1 MKIIEQ
7 PIKNVSPFF
16 KEFKEFAT
24 RGNVIDLAV
33 GVIIGAAFG
42 KVVDALVT
50 NVIMPPLGALT
61 GGIDFSKRYLALSA
75 THYATIEDAKAA
87 HVPVITY
94 GVFLDAIISFILV
107 AFAVFI
113 MIRVINKLYPKPVA
127 PPAKKDCP
135 FCISSI
141 PIQATRC
148 PNCTSQLEPAK

>member
-50 NVIMPPLGALT
+50 NVIMPPLSALT
-61 GGIDFSKRYLALSA
+61 GEINLSDRFLALSA
-75 THYATIEDAKAA
+75 THYAKIEDAKLA

-94 GVFLDAIISFILV
+94 GVFLDTVISFLLV

-127 PPAKKDCP
+127 APAKKDCP

-148 PNCTSQLEPAK
+148 PNCTSQLEPVK

>member
-1 MKIIEQ
+1 MKIMEQ

-50 NVIMPPLGALT
+50 NVIMPPLSALT
-61 GGIDFSKRYLALSA
+61 GQIDLSSRFLALSA
-75 THYATIEDAKAA
+75 RHFDKIEDAKLA

-94 GVFLDAIISFILV
+94 GVFLDTVISFILV
-107 AFAVFI
+107 AFAVFV
-113 MIRVINKLYPKPVA
+113 MIRLINKLYPKPAAAPVA
-127 PPAKKDCP
+127 KNCP
-135 FCISSI
+135 YCVSSI

-148 PNCTSQLEPAK
+148 PNCTSQLDPVK